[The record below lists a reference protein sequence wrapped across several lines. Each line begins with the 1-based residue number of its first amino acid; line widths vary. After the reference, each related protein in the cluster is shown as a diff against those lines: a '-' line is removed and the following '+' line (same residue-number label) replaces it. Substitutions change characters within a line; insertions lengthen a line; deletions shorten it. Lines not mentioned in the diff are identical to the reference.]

1 MSDFKSSIALW
12 RSRTHYVIFGS
23 IQRVIFTFK
32 ASQLVIT
39 RGIEHQG
46 LFRCHLLILKYI
58 NDSVNESMMYS
69 NRKKTEN

>member
-39 RGIEHQG
+39 RVIEHQG
-46 LFRCHLLILKYI
+46 VFRCLLILKYI

-69 NRKKTEN
+69 NRKKAEN